1 MADRCVFVQGFL
13 LIEMTNIELI
23 VENKK
28 ENTNTNKLK
37 SKRKC

>member
-1 MADRCVFVQGFL
+1 MAVSCVFVQGFL

-28 ENTNTNKLK
+28 ENTNKLK
-37 SKRKC
+37 SKSKC